1 MMKSLSEVTTEMSL
15 HYTGELIWKCLKWLP
30 QNAKK
35 KKKKAV
41 FGYFLSFLSMSLK
54 NINQ

>member
-1 MMKSLSEVTTEMSL
+1 MMKSLSELTTEMSL
-15 HYTGELIWKCLKWLP
+15 HYIGELIWKCLKWLP
-30 QNAKK
+30 QNAK

>member
-15 HYTGELIWKCLKWLP
+15 HYIGELIWKCLKWLP

-35 KKKKAV
+35 KK
-41 FGYFLSFLSMSLK
+41 GSFWLFAIIS
-54 NINQ
+54 

>member
-15 HYTGELIWKCLKWLP
+15 HYTGGLIWKWLKWLP
-30 QNAKK
+30 QNTKK
-35 KKKKAV
+35 KKQF
-41 FGYFLSFLSMSLK
+41 FGYHLLSFMSLK

>member
-1 MMKSLSEVTTEMSL
+1 MMKSLSELTTEMSL
-15 HYTGELIWKCLKWLP
+15 HYIGELMWKCLKWLP
-30 QNAKK
+30 QNAK